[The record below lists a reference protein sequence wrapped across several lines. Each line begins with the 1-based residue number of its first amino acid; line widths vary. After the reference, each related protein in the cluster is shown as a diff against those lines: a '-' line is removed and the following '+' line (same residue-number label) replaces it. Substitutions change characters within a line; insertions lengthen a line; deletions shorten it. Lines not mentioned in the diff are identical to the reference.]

1 MNIKEQITKLLE
13 LDKAIDAGKEIQ
25 SRRLFTKKWELST
38 GKEPKLNQFE
48 YRVKPKPLEIFVN
61 MYSSISDFVFHPT
74 KEIAISKA
82 DTGVTRTA
90 VKFIEAE
97 DQS

>member
-1 MNIKEQITKLLE
+1 MNIKEQIVKLLE

-25 SRRLFTKKWELST
+25 SRALFTKKWELST

-48 YRVKPKPLEIFVN
+48 YRVKHKPMVLYVNIYRDRFVGHTTVEDALELAAN
-61 MYSSISDFVFHPT
+61 T
-74 KEIAISKA
+74 AI
-82 DTGVTRTA
+82 RTA